1 MPKINKKIK
10 SLGQKVKLY
19 ARFIVILLI
28 ILLLWSLAQNI
39 QRIVGSK
46 DKITEAQKVVNEL
59 KAENAKL
66 KRQVELTNSTQ
77 FVEKEARNKLGLAYE
92 GEIIVI
98 LPEPETLKLLAPDR
112 PKEEEFLPKPN
123 WKKWAELFF

>member
-1 MPKINKKIK
+1 MSKLQKKIK

-19 ARFIVILLI
+19 ARYILILLI

-46 DKITEAQKVVNEL
+46 DKITQAQKTVNDL
-59 KAENAKL
+59 KLENAKL
-66 KRQVELTNSTQ
+66 KKQVELTKSTQ

-98 LPEPETLKLLAPDR
+98 LPDPETLKLLAPVR
-112 PKEEEFLPKPN
+112 PDEVDFLPKPN
-123 WKKWAELFF
+123 WRKWMELFF